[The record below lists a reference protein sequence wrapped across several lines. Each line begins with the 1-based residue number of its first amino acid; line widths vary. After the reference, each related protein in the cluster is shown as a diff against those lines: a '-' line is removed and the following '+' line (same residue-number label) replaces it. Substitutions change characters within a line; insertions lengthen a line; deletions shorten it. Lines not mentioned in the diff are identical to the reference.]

1 MIENQEGDNCGSS
14 SCYAHIAGTQPSN
27 PNNIEACGSPYNT
40 CDQKQIFLCYMH
52 DSFTFSFS
60 IRKKRMLKIALVDK
74 AFNALA
80 PKINVI
86 AKPNAT

>member
-1 MIENQEGDNCGSS
+1 MKMN
-14 SCYAHIAGTQPSN
+14 
-27 PNNIEACGSPYNT
+27 EAAKITN
-40 CDQKQIFLCYMH
+40 
-52 DSFTFSFS
+52 